1 MALPK
6 GGIVVKKI
14 TVIEPNLSEKNHEA
28 LGKIR
33 VCAYC
38 RVSSMHKEQQ
48 NSFEAQVSY
57 YTRFINNNPAWEF
70 IGIYADEGITG
81 TKKEKR
87 PEFMRLIS
95 DCENRLVDMVLS
107 SKLIPTCNITLIH
120 P

>member
-14 TVIEPNLSEKNHEA
+14 TVIEPNLSEKNQEV

-48 NSFEAQVSY
+48 NSIESQVSY
-57 YTRFINNNPAWEF
+57 YTKFINNNLGWEF
-70 IGIYADEGITG
+70 IGIYADYGITG
-81 TKKEKR
+81 TKKKKDR
-87 PEFMRLIS
+87 TKAMLIS
-95 DCENRLVDMVLS
+95 PN
-107 SKLIPTCNITLIH
+107 
-120 P
+120 